1 MPVKSAKWAAVADWS
16 LPREDLSGRDREG
29 FKPPPLE
36 RPRGTLAGFRQRLRR
51 LADLQF
57 GSIWRDL
64 SALLPEVRG
73 TLADVGC
80 GAQPFRD
87 LLKPD
92 VHYVGVDIAG
102 AQERFGYS
110 VPDIRQI
117 RGDRLPLADGE
128 VDAVLCT
135 ETLEHVLEPRLLLR
149 EMERALAPQGRL
161 ILTVP
166 FAARWHFIPHDY
178 WRYTPSGLSYL
189 LGEAGFR
196 EVRIYARGGALA
208 VAAYK
213 VLGLVLLLLAG
224 HGHRGIAAAPW
235 RTVGV
240 CLLPFGVAAIL
251 AGNLGIRYSGPAEDT
266 LGYTVLARKQ
276 VRG

>member
-1 MPVKSAKWAAVADWS
+1 VGDWS

-36 RPRGTLAGFRQRLRR
+36 RARGTLAGLRQLLRR
-51 LADLQF
+51 CADLQF

-64 SALLPEVRG
+64 SALLPEARG

-87 LLKPD
+87 LLNPE
-92 VHYVGVDIAG
+92 VRYIGVDIAG
-102 AQERFGYS
+102 AEEKFGYHA
-110 VPDIRQI
+110 PDIRQI
-117 RGDRLPLADGE
+117 RADVLPLADGE
-128 VDAVLCT
+128 VDIVLCT
-135 ETLEHVLEPRLLLR
+135 ETLEHVLEPRRFLR
-149 EMERALAPQGRL
+149 EIARALVPSGRL

-189 LGEAGFR
+189 LVEAGFC

-208 VAAYK
+208 VGAYK
-213 VLGLVLLLLAG
+213 ILGLVLLALAG
-224 HGHRGIAAAPW
+224 HGRRGIAAAPW
-235 RTVGV
+235 RALGI
-240 CLLPFGVAAIL
+240 CLMPFAAVAVL
-251 AGNLGIRYSGPAEDT
+251 AGNLGIRYPGPAEDT

-276 VRG
+276 ACG